1 MPYFGFRSRS
11 MELRFRVY
19 VMLSNW
25 LVMICHAGGVGL
37 LWVRCGFDVDC
48 GAGLRG

>member
-25 LVMICHAGGVGL
+25 LVMICHAGGVVLIVELDFEDKWWG
-37 LWVRCGFDVDC
+37 G
-48 GAGLRG
+48 